1 MPVRIS
7 RPQKTHDTASA
18 QAIFKV
24 YLQNTANQSGVPPSF
39 DIYYVRKLHISAAK
53 KERQKERKKGK
64 RKENSSE
71 K

>member
-53 KERQKERKKGK
+53 KERQKERKKERKKK
-64 RKENSSE
+64 RKF
-71 K
+71 